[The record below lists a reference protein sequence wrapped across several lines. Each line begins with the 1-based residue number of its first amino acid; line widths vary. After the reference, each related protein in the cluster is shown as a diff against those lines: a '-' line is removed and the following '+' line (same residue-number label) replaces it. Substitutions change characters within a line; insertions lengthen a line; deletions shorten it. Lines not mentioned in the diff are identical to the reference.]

1 MLPDCV
7 VYYRLE
13 TYGQPEERG
22 ASWKKQEGSLKN
34 IAVGADLVVGTDL
47 DDNIFIREGTLCY
60 CELMTPSVFWNQ
72 ESELNGS

>member
-1 MLPDCV
+1 M

-22 ASWKKQEGSLKN
+22 ASWQKQEGSLKT

-47 DDNIFIREGTLCY
+47 DDNIFIREGTFL
-60 CELMTPSVFWNQ
+60 P
-72 ESELNGS
+72 